1 MRWAGLLVL
10 LLWASFGKAAGPFQP
25 LRQEGL
31 IAVLDPLG
39 EEAVIVDDAQPEN
52 QRLMAT
58 LLTVALGPFGGHR
71 LYMGTGVKVPIIY
84 TLTLGGCFGILPLI
98 DLVHV
103 LTTKDLERY
112 RNNKQVFMWAKPRT
126 ERLTPP

>member
-1 MRWAGLLVL
+1 MLVWL
-10 LLWASFGKAAGPFQP
+10 LLSTFWGMAAGPHQP
-25 LRQEGL
+25 LRQESL
-31 IAVLDPLG
+31 AIIVDQLG
-39 EEAVIVDDAQPEN
+39 EADLSTAVGQPEN

-98 DLVHV
+98 DLVHI
-103 LTTKDLERY
+103 LTTKDMERF

-126 ERLTPP
+126 EQLTPP

>member
-1 MRWAGLLVL
+1 MVL
-10 LLWASFGKAAGPFQP
+10 LLKAVGGMAAGPHQA
-25 LRQEGL
+25 LH
-31 IAVLDPLG
+31 
-39 EEAVIVDDAQPEN
+39 EERLLVVVDSLASAEHAAAEQPEN

-98 DLVHV
+98 DLVHI

>member
-1 MRWAGLLVL
+1 MAGLFFL
-10 LLWASFGKAAGPFQP
+10 LLSTLWGMAAGPHQP
-25 LRQEGL
+25 LRQESLSVVLYPTGEGDL
-31 IAVLDPLG
+31 SAAV
-39 EEAVIVDDAQPEN
+39 EQPEN

-98 DLVHV
+98 DLVHI
-103 LTTKDLERY
+103 LTTTDLERY

-126 ERLTPP
+126 ELLTPP

>member
-1 MRWAGLLVL
+1 MRWAGLVAL
-10 LLWASFGKAAGPFQP
+10 LLFVHCGRAAGPHQP
-25 LRQEGL
+25 LRQESL
-31 IAVLDPLG
+31 LLLLDSLG
-39 EEAVIVDDAQPEN
+39 EEVLSTGTKQPEN
-52 QRLMAT
+52 QRLVAT

-98 DLVHV
+98 DLVHI

>member
-1 MRWAGLLVL
+1 M
-10 LLWASFGKAAGPFQP
+10 AAGPHQP
-25 LRQEGL
+25 LRHESL
-31 IAVLDPLG
+31 AIVLDTSGGVDLSA
-39 EEAVIVDDAQPEN
+39 AVQQPEN

-71 LYMGTGVKVPIIY
+71 LYMGTGVKVPVIY

-98 DLVHV
+98 DLVHI
-103 LTTKDLERY
+103 LTTKDLEPF

-126 ERLTPP
+126 EHLTPP

>member
-1 MRWAGLLVL
+1 MVL
-10 LLWASFGKAAGPFQP
+10 LLKAVGGMAAGPHQA
-25 LRQEGL
+25 LHEERLLVVVDSLASAEYAA
-31 IAVLDPLG
+31 AV
-39 EEAVIVDDAQPEN
+39 QPEN

-98 DLVHV
+98 DLVHI
-103 LTTKDLERY
+103 LTTSDLERY